1 MKNGIAKQIMSGYG
15 DLRKSEKKAADY
27 ILKNMEQAAELSID
41 RLAEAAKVSQPTVL
55 RMLRAFGFSGYKDFK
70 YQLVSE
76 LAQSEDGRSH
86 QESASDRYL
95 QCGEFRRCGAGSA
108 GEASLSRPA
117 VQIFQR
123 FLLSEDLSGKPD
135 G

>member
-55 RMLRAFGFSGYKDFK
+55 RMLRAFGFSGY
-70 YQLVSE
+70 
-76 LAQSEDGRSH
+76 
-86 QESASDRYL
+86 
-95 QCGEFRRCGAGSA
+95 
-108 GEASLSRPA
+108 
-117 VQIFQR
+117 
-123 FLLSEDLSGKPD
+123 
-135 G
+135 

>member
-27 ILKNMEQAAELSID
+27 ILKNMERAAELSID
-41 RLAEAAKVSQPTVL
+41 RLAEAAGVSQPTVL

-76 LAQSEDGRSH
+76 LAQSEAEQQG
-86 QESASDRYL
+86 
-95 QCGEFRRCGAGSA
+95 
-108 GEASLSRPA
+108 
-117 VQIFQR
+117 
-123 FLLSEDLSGKPD
+123 
-135 G
+135 